1 MLKRMRVV
9 IATRQRSKCVRGRNV
24 ETPSL
29 CHEALAFAK
38 DVANPGTPETMREPS
53 WLWRP

>member
-9 IATRQRSKCVRGRNV
+9 IATRQRSKCVRGRNG

-38 DVANPGTPETMREPS
+38 DVANPGTPETMRELS
-53 WLWRP
+53 WL